1 VLEFTGE
8 RLIPGQVPP
17 DLWNEHL
24 ARYLYALPL
33 ALGPI
38 ADLGCGSGYGSWLL
52 STAAPTHATD
62 LDPDTIA
69 YAQSRFRAPNL
80 TFSAAPCHQ
89 TGLPASAFQL
99 VTAFELIEHL
109 PDPEPLLTEAARL
122 LSPHGIFAVSTPNRT
137 FYAES
142 RANAGP
148 NPFHHREYTVSEFL
162 ALLQPLFPHIH
173 LSEQSHSSAQFLS
186 GPQPLRAV
194 VPTSQPESAHYLLAL
209 CSRQPFAPPPAY
221 ALFPRHANQLAA
233 KQLHIQKLEAE
244 LALKQ
249 HWLDRETAAKLL
261 LNQELDAALSNHRAQ
276 TAAYEQHLNR
286 LQAELDQANL
296 WAASQDQRITELES
310 ELTATV
316 TRIRELD
323 ATLIENTTAY
333 QEHLA
338 RLESEN
344 QSKTLWAQNQET
356 RISELEADLLATL
369 TRMRALDDTLAQRTS
384 AYEAQIRILESEN
397 ADKAEWALALQAE
410 LDNTQAQLQ
419 RTATALA
426 QHRQSA
432 RAVLDALA
440 ASRWLR
446 TGRRLGLGPDLTPWK
461 QELSS
466 E

>member
-1 VLEFTGE
+1 MLEFTGE

-24 ARYLYALPL
+24 ARYLYVLPL
-33 ALGPI
+33 ALGPA

-62 LDPDTIA
+62 LDPNTIA

-89 TGLPASAFQL
+89 TGLPGTTFQL

-109 PDPEPLLTEAARL
+109 PDPEPLLDEAARL
-122 LSPHGIFAVSTPNRT
+122 LTPTGIFAVSTPNRT

-148 NPFHHREYTVSEFL
+148 NPFHHTEYTVSEFL
-162 ALLQPLFPHIH
+162 ALLQTRFPHIH
-173 LSEQSHSSAQFLS
+173 LVEQSHAAAQFLS
-186 GPQPLRAV
+186 GPPPLRAV
-194 VPTSQPESAHYLLAL
+194 TPRSRPDAAHYLLAL
-209 CSRQPFAPPPAY
+209 CSQQPFAPPPAY

-249 HWLDRETAAKLL
+249 AWLDQESAAKLL
-261 LNQELDAALSNHRAQ
+261 LNQELDTTLANHRAQ
-276 TAAYEQHLNR
+276 TAAYEQHLGR
-286 LQAELDQANL
+286 LQTELEQANL
-296 WAASQDQRITELES
+296 WANSQNRRIANLEAELI
-310 ELTATV
+310 ATV

-323 ATLIENTTAY
+323 ATQIQNANAY
-333 QEHLA
+333 QEHIA

-344 QSKTLWAQNQET
+344 QSKTLWAQTQEA
-356 RISELEADLLATL
+356 RIGELETDLLATL
-369 TRMRALDDTLAQRTS
+369 TRMRALDDTLAHRAA
-384 AYEAQIRILESEN
+384 AYETQIRTLESEN
-397 ADKAEWALALQAE
+397 QTKTDWALGLQAA
-410 LDNTQAQLQ
+410 LDQSQAQLQ
-419 RTATALA
+419 LTASALA
-426 QHRQSA
+426 ELRHSA
-432 RAVLDALA
+432 RAVLDALT

-446 TGRRLGLGPDLTPWK
+446 TGRSLGLGPDLTRWK